1 MKKHLPSA
9 AVLLSLLLVLC
20 MYAFTSD
27 RDTSGSGSNTPAAS
41 HMGYVFSP
49 IQGEAYQDFS
59 QVMHPISS
67 GNTADALR
75 TYPDFVVNGVSI
87 GRETAWAVMGD
98 TVYVAVAPVIRAL
111 YPALECSFDE
121 ATRIYRASAEGMD
134 FVGMEWSGYFCVNGR
149 FFYVPHGN
157 MLQGTELLVPL
168 STLAE
173 ALGCTV
179 TLRDPEIYLIRRV
192 GPAAS
197 ANTYDEEDLYWL
209 SRIIFAEAGNQPM
222 AGRVAVG
229 TVILNRV
236 VSERFPNTVKE
247 VIFEPNQ
254 FSPVNNGMIY
264 RDPDY
269 DSTVAAMLCLDGVK
283 EAGDSLYFNV
293 NRLNSWA
300 NRTKTYVATIG
311 DHTFFM

>member
-1 MKKHLPSA
+1 MKNHLPSA
-9 AVLLSLLLVLC
+9 AILLSVLLVLC
-20 MYAFTSD
+20 MYVFTFE
-27 RDTSGSGSNTPAAS
+27 RDTASSGAKTPAAYP
-41 HMGYVFSP
+41 MGYVFSSIP
-49 IQGEAYQDFS
+49 GTGYSDFTE
-59 QVMHPISS
+59 VIHPISS
-67 GNTADALR
+67 GVAADPLR
-75 TYPDFVVNGVSI
+75 TYPDFIVNGVSV
-87 GRETAWAVMGD
+87 GKETARAFMGD
-98 TVYVAVAPVIRAL
+98 TVYVSVAPVLGVLFPSAEFS
-111 YPALECSFDE
+111 LENN
-121 ATRIYRASAEGMD
+121 ILRASGTGVEFAGM
-134 FVGMEWSGYFCVNGR
+134 MWSGYFQVNGR

-157 MLQGTELLVPL
+157 ILEGSSLLVPL
-168 STLAE
+168 YTLAE

-179 TLRDPEIYLIRRV
+179 VMRDPETYVIRRV
-192 GPAAS
+192 APAAS
-197 ANTYDEEDLYWL
+197 ANTYNEEDLYWL

-236 VSERFPNTVKE
+236 ASDRFPNTVKE

-264 RDPDY
+264 REPDY